1 MEETV
6 VTWIFKAFD
15 VLKVPRL
22 FEFTWRLL
30 TRTSPL
36 TQAEIDTASEV
47 LGRRA
52 IQYRKVCV
60 AQGGL
65 LRIIFKLNRGRPFV
79 TFHTINFPSSGRS
92 SRLNLA
98 VVVHELVHVYQFER
112 LGSVYI
118 WQALRAQ
125 RTTGYRYGQW
135 QQLKQDWNN
144 GRHFRNYNREQQG
157 RIAQDYYS
165 KVIEKGR
172 LAEDPIRQAYEPF
185 INELRNGDL

>member
-1 MEETV
+1 M

-30 TRTSPL
+30 TRASPL
-36 TQAEIDTASEV
+36 TLTEIDTASAV
-47 LGRRA
+47 LGREA
-52 IQYRKVCV
+52 IQYRNVRV

-65 LRIIFKLNRGRPFV
+65 LRVIFKLNRARAFV
-79 TFHTINFPSSGRS
+79 TFHTINLPSSGRS

-98 VVVHELVHVYQFER
+98 VVIHELVHVCQFER

-125 RTTGYRYGQW
+125 RTTGYRYGGW
-135 QQLKQDWNN
+135 QRLKQDWNN

-157 RIAQDYYS
+157 QIAQDYYS

-172 LAEDPIRQAYEPF
+172 LAEDPIRQAFEPF
-185 INELRNGDL
+185 INELRDGDL